1 MAVLLMI
8 AGLGGRAGAQEKIT
22 QWPEGAKIPERLE
35 PIEVVEHELSS
46 YIVTIAAGVSVSGWS
61 EREQRTA
68 DRGPHSGLF
77 VADRRGNV
85 QFLSSAAVGAGSS
98 SLGERRF
105 IHRFPKP
112 SGLAFVD
119 PLLYIYDQETHRLL
133 TLDVRAEGDRP
144 RAPDFN
150 YRFRQPTNLAVSPH
164 GLIAMTDREGLFIL
178 QEGHEPVRYDRSPF
192 PAPIGL
198 AFSSWDTLQVLDKI
212 RGSLVTIKFNR
223 LKGGGIEFHSEAE
236 LELQEEA
243 EWQAMTVFEGIVYLA
258 DESQVFAYITSDN
271 LLIPVLLVHP
281 EHHRISQIAV
291 THESLFTLDDDH
303 LDRVPRPQPIDLALE
318 GSVESSQKALLGFYS
333 YLGDREMLPVRPL
346 LARVDYEHLED
357 LLLEAGVLLAPSFD
371 EPEKKIRVYYESQKQ
386 QVFRQEAFR
395 PRIEPAPGSWEQLI
409 CWLNPDFCEGA
420 SAPVLQ
426 TRVEQGQEL
435 RVPDLQ
441 INRRLSRERILLE
454 GEPLEWYLNRLVF
467 APEFRERS
475 MRPEMI
481 RQLNPGLEEVPE
493 EEIFGISH
501 GSVVVPV
508 EKWAVTAAV
517 PALEYADHGSPLWAL
532 VDEFE
537 GASMYSRG
545 GFVEQSARAMQ
556 PPDDPPDTDDGQD
569 DDSDSNSDL
578 PSTPGD
584 DEPDPAALATARA
597 AACDSLK
604 QNRAEWL
611 QKIKYPLGTD
621 ADDLMWPAIRE
632 VDVPVGVLEH
642 ASTVVKS
649 HQIFC
654 LDPDSPT
661 WYTARN
667 LMFSAQPDPATFE
680 TANQVV
686 DDIDT
691 FSAEA
696 HHGTHVAALIAGR
709 DGECWSGLVPSAKL
723 VLIDL
728 TDAAAVRRSIIDA
741 IDVNTKVFNISQEF
755 DGPQDDLH
763 RTVKEFQRTLFVAA
777 AGNSSK
783 NLDAA
788 AAVPA
793 PARWGSA
800 PNVVVV
806 AASDWDGTILPQIDT
821 GAGIRQGSNH
831 GKKFVDL
838 VAPGEGVFSASGQ
851 RKYGPATGT
860 SQATPQVAAA
870 AALLVGR
877 WEVVVDGIEYK
888 SPKLDPGDAKARLIA
903 TADWKPEYE
912 GKVWGGRLNFG
923 SAVMYPDRNHLRTT
937 TGAQL
942 GQFHTFTPGNDPN
955 VAITNAP
962 RYYERSGQGAI
973 APEKIPFRRI
983 LSLKRQPDGRYRM
996 VLKEPRTDHLKIL
1009 LDAVIE
1015 DDRTAVLNRPV
1026 RIECASFKV
1035 FNESTGLFEP
1045 DATGCANGLSVTQIQ
1060 EYVQGEDYQID
1071 WEEPL

>member
-1 MAVLLMI
+1 M
-8 AGLGGRAGAQEKIT
+8 
-22 QWPEGAKIPERLE
+22 
-35 PIEVVEHELSS
+35 
-46 YIVTIAAGVSVSGWS
+46 
-61 EREQRTA
+61 
-68 DRGPHSGLF
+68 
-77 VADRRGNV
+77 
-85 QFLSSAAVGAGSS
+85 
-98 SLGERRF
+98 
-105 IHRFPKP
+105 
-112 SGLAFVD
+112 
-119 PLLYIYDQETHRLL
+119 
-133 TLDVRAEGDRP
+133 
-144 RAPDFN
+144 
-150 YRFRQPTNLAVSPH
+150 
-164 GLIAMTDREGLFIL
+164 
-178 QEGHEPVRYDRSPF
+178 
-192 PAPIGL
+192 
-198 AFSSWDTLQVLDKI
+198 QVLDRA

-223 LKGGGIEFHSEAE
+223 LKGGGIEFLSEGE
-236 LELQEEA
+236 LGLPEEA

-303 LDRVPRPQPIDLALE
+303 LDRVPRPQPVDLALE
-318 GSVESSQKALLGFYS
+318 GSVESSQRALLGFYS
-333 YLGDREMLPVRPL
+333 YLGDREMLPVRPI
-346 LARVDYEHLED
+346 LARLDYDHLEE
-357 LLLEAGVLLAPSFD
+357 LLLEEGVLLAPSFSVPD
-371 EPEKKIRVYYESQKQ
+371 KKIRVYYESQKQ
-386 QVFRQEAFR
+386 QVFRQEASE
-395 PRIEPAPGSWEQLI
+395 PQIEPAPGSWEELI
-409 CWLNPDFCEGA
+409 CRLNPGFCEGA
-420 SAPVLQ
+420 SAPVLRA
-426 TRVEQGQEL
+426 RVEQGQEL
-435 RVPDLQ
+435 RVPDLR
-441 INRRLSRERILLE
+441 INHRLSRERILLE
-454 GEPLEWYLNRLVF
+454 GEPLEWYLDRLVF
-467 APEFRERS
+467 SPEFRERS
-475 MRPEMI
+475 RSPQLL
-481 RQLNPGLEEVPE
+481 RQLNPDLEEVPDE
-493 EEIFGISH
+493 ELLGFTH
-501 GSVVVPV
+501 GLVVVPV

-532 VDEFE
+532 VNEFE
-537 GASMYSRG
+537 GTSMYSRG
-545 GFVEQSARAMQ
+545 GFVEQSARSAQ
-556 PPDDPPDTDDGQD
+556 PPDDPPGPDDGLD
-569 DDSDSNSDL
+569 DILDN
-578 PSTPGD
+578 D
-584 DEPDPAALATARA
+584 DELDPTALAAVRA

-604 QNRAEWL
+604 QQRTMWL
-611 QKIKYPLGTD
+611 QKIKYPLDATGTE
-621 ADDLMWPAIRE
+621 LIWPAIRE

-642 ASTVVKS
+642 ASTVVKT

-661 WYTARN
+661 WYTAHN
-667 LMFSAQPDPATFE
+667 LMFSAQPDPATFD
-680 TANQVV
+680 TNNQVV
-686 DDIDT
+686 EDLDT

-709 DGECWSGLVPSAKL
+709 EGDCWSGLVPSAKL

-821 GAGIRQGSNH
+821 GAGIRPGSNH
-831 GKKFVDL
+831 GKRFVDL
-838 VAPGEGVFSASGQ
+838 VAPGERVFSASGQ
-851 RKYGPATGT
+851 KKYGPATGT

-877 WEVVVDGIEYK
+877 WQVVVDGIEYK

-912 GKVWGGRLNFG
+912 GKVWGGRLNFS
-923 SAVMYPDRNHLRTT
+923 SAVMFPDRNHLRTT
-937 TGAQL
+937 TGVQL
-942 GQFHTFTPGNDPN
+942 GKFHTFTPDNDPN

-962 RYYERSGQGAI
+962 RYYERNSQGAI
-973 APEKIPFRRI
+973 APEKIPFSRI
-983 LSLKRQPDGRYRM
+983 LSLKRQPNGRYRM
-996 VLKEPRTDHLKIL
+996 VLKEPRTSRLKIL

-1035 FNESTGLFEP
+1035 FNESTGVFES
-1045 DATGCANGLSVTQIQ
+1045 DDTGCANGLSVTQIQ
-1060 EYVQGEDYQID
+1060 EYVLGEDYQID